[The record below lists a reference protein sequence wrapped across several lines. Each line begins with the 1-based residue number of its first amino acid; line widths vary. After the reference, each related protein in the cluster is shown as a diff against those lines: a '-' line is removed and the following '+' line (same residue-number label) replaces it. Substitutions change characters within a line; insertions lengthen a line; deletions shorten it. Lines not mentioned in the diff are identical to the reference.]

1 MKTISRSRR
10 RDDHQLTLDFSAPVP
25 RRETPEQ
32 MRSRVLEKV
41 DALLQIARRTWGDRV
56 GFPIKVMFDLR
67 GLKAGTASRKYPEI
81 NLNLV
86 LMVENTDHF
95 IEVTVTHEVAH
106 IIVNRLYKRRAKP
119 HGREWKMVMMTLGID
134 DPARCHTYD
143 TTNSRQRLGA
153 KYVYVCDCRK
163 DIRVGIVR
171 HRKIQGGIKYH
182 CTKCKAN
189 LVFTGRQLEKVR

>member
-143 TTNSRQRLGA
+143 TTKSRQRLGA
-153 KYVYVCDCRK
+153 KYVYACDCRK
-163 DIRVGIVR
+163 DIRVA
-171 HRKIQGGIKYH
+171 H
-182 CTKCKAN
+182 
-189 LVFTGRQLEKVR
+189 L